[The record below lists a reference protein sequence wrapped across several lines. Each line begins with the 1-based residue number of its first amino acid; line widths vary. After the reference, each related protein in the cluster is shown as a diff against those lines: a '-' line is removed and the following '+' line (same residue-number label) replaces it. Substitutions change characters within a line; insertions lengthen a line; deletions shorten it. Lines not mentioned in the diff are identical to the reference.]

1 MSTHLE
7 TMSAPQADL
16 APVKKRSVL
25 IVDRDR
31 FASLISRMLASRYH
45 TEVVHDGMEAF
56 DRIQE
61 VVPHVIVA
69 DMDIPGGGLELAELV
84 SMSPDYSSVP
94 IILTSSKP
102 TPDGVIRAR
111 RAGASSYLA
120 KPFRPRDLHSRIESL
135 LSTPGSPHGS
145 GSSSEVGEAPR
156 APTGDRDGR
165 QRSER
170 TREKATRADI
180 RSRMAGIEGLPSFP
194 ATHAEITRL
203 ARSGEASSEEIAD
216 KIQLDPSL
224 LATVFRLANSAH
236 FGFRK
241 TIDSLPLAVTL
252 LGLEEIANLVMS
264 VQVFEKLG
272 AYEGGAGLDLEAF
285 WKHSVGTA
293 FVARATARRLEVSA
307 ESAFLAGML
316 HDLGKIVLDR
326 FFREYY
332 ASVICRVRQQSV
344 PIAVVEH
351 GALGLTHADVG
362 GHLAI
367 EWKFSEKFQ
376 DSMLYHHD
384 PQQKCRYHRLVC
396 VVHLADA
403 ICRKLE
409 YGSGGD
415 DAAPRID
422 RAALE
427 RFALGKQNLEAFIDA
442 AKTELG
448 NADSFLS
455 ALASPPPL
463 PTGKG

>member
-1 MSTHLE
+1 ME
-7 TMSAPQADL
+7 TMSAPQVDL
-16 APVKKRSVL
+16 APAAKGCVL
-25 IVDRDR
+25 IVDQDR
-31 FASLISRMLASRYH
+31 FASMISKMLVRSYH
-45 TEVVHDGMEAF
+45 TEVVHRGVEAF
-56 DRIQE
+56 ERIQDRL
-61 VVPHVIVA
+61 PDIIVA
-69 DMDIPGGGLELAELV
+69 DMDIPVGGLELAELV
-84 SMSPDYSSVP
+84 SMSPEYNSVP
-94 IILTSSKP
+94 IILMSSKS
-102 TPDGVIRAR
+102 TPDTVIRAR

-120 KPFRPRDLHSRIESL
+120 KPFRPRDLHNRIECL
-135 LSTPGSPHGS
+135 LPAPAS
-145 GSSSEVGEAPR
+145 GEMGEAQGEPEDDR
-156 APTGDRDGR
+156 EDRGGAEPTP
-165 QRSER
+165 E
-170 TREKATRADI
+170 EAARADI

-194 ATHAEITRL
+194 ATHAEITKL
-203 ARSGEASSEEIAD
+203 ARSGAASSDEIAD

-272 AYEGGAGLDLEAF
+272 DYEGGAGLDLEGF

-293 FVARATARRLEVSA
+293 FVARATAKRLEVAA

-326 FFREYY
+326 FFQEYY
-332 ASVICRVRQQSV
+332 TSVMCRVRHQSV

-351 GALGLTHADVG
+351 DVLGLSHADVG

-376 DSMLYHHD
+376 DCMLYHHD
-384 PQQKCRYHRLVC
+384 PRQKCRYHRLVC

-403 ICRKLE
+403 ICRKLQ

-422 RAALE
+422 RTALE
-427 RFALGKQNLEAFIDA
+427 RFALGKQNLEALIDTA
-442 AKTELG
+442 RAELG

-455 ALASPPPL
+455 ALASPPPR
-463 PTGKG
+463 PSGKG